1 MDGKILRSVAQCS
14 YYPYKMAKVV
24 ASTWVLWKQIIQ
36 WQKSFWMDPFDNL
49 NTELDLKVQ
58 QPFLEELY

>member
-1 MDGKILRSVAQCS
+1 MDGKILKSAAQCGN
-14 YYPYKMAKVV
+14 YLYKMAKVV
-24 ASTWVLWKQIIQ
+24 VSTWMLWKQIIQ

-58 QPFLEELY
+58 QPFLEEVY

>member
-1 MDGKILRSVAQCS
+1 MDGKILRSVAQCGN
-14 YYPYKMAKVV
+14 YLYKMAKVV

-58 QPFLEELY
+58 QPFLEEVY